1 MIGVGC
7 IHELEDGVGRIRFM
21 AVDND
26 FQKQGIGD
34 AIVKLLEA
42 NAKSKKWSK
51 VRLWARES
59 AVSFYE
65 KSGYEIVGDGYTIFD
80 VIKHKI
86 MEKGTG

>member
-1 MIGVGC
+1 MPRV
-7 IHELEDGVGRIRFM
+7 
-21 AVDND
+21 
-26 FQKQGIGD
+26 
-34 AIVKLLEA
+34 
-42 NAKSKKWSK
+42 KKWSK

-59 AVSFYE
+59 TVSFYE